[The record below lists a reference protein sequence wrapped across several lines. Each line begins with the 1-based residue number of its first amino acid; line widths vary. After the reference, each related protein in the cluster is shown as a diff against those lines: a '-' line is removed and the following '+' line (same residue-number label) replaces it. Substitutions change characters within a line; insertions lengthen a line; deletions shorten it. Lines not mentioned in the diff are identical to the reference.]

1 MVNKFRTGEANLP
14 LLSLKERVDMTVQR
28 SVCISGTD
36 RGIGLA
42 LVKDYLLEGY
52 TVFAGGITTE
62 NKALAQ
68 LSAQFPDHLHTSFL
82 DVGSDESVKAFA
94 AFITSKTDRLELLI
108 NNAAILGD
116 MKQSIADVID
126 FDEIQRVYNITAIGA
141 IRLTNFLINPIMHGG
156 QLIVNISSEAGSIR
170 KSHRESWF
178 GYSMAKTALNMGS
191 TIIHTT
197 IRKQGGRV
205 LLVHPGWV
213 KSAMNGTWSDA
224 GTFTP
229 EEAAANIRHT
239 IKLNKDHIRE
249 QPLYLAADTGE
260 ELPW

>member
-1 MVNKFRTGEANLP
+1 
-14 LLSLKERVDMTVQR
+14 MTVQR
-28 SVCISGTD
+28 SICISGTD

-62 NKALAQ
+62 NEAFIQ
-68 LSAQFPDHLHTSFL
+68 LSSQFPDHLHTSFL
-82 DVGSDESVKAFA
+82 DVGSDASVQAFA
-94 AFITSKTDRLELLI
+94 AFIASKTDKLELLI

-116 MKQSIADVID
+116 MKQTVTDVID
-126 FDEIQRVYNITAIGA
+126 FDEIQRVYNITALGA
-141 IRLTNFLINPIMHGG
+141 IRLTNYLIEPVMQGG

-170 KSHRESWF
+170 QSHRESWF
-178 GYSMAKTALNMGS
+178 GYSMAKAALNMGS
-191 TIIHTT
+191 TMIHTT

-205 LLVHPGWV
+205 LLIHPGWV
-213 KSAMNGTWSDA
+213 KSAMNGSWSDA
-224 GTFTP
+224 GTYTP
-229 EEAAANIRHT
+229 EEAAANIRHI
-239 IKLNKDHIRE
+239 IKLNKDHIHE